1 MMLKQIKYFIT
12 VVKYNSFTEAAEECY
27 ISQSAISQQIR
38 ALEEDL
44 GVKLICRENRKFSL
58 TPAGEYFYNQSIILL
73 DEAERIC
80 KETVRID
87 KKNNRQIRIGYLK
100 CYGGQELQHA
110 IAIFTEQHPN
120 VDIHIVNGTHEELYD
135 LLRFGKV
142 DLVLNDQRRAF
153 SSEYEN
159 FHLYRCY
166 CYTEI
171 SNRNALSTLEK
182 VTMDDL
188 KSIPCILV
196 SSKEQQ
202 ENEKDYYQNILGFGG
217 NILFVNN
224 LEEGRLMVAGNKGF
238 MPVEAVTNIPQVG
251 ATITRLPLFRSDVQV
266 QRDYF
271 AFWKKDNSNSDI
283 ESFANILH
291 DMFENSLK
299 STN

>member
-1 MMLKQIKYFIT
+1 MLKQVKYFVT
-12 VVKYNSFTEAAEECY
+12 VVKCNSFTEAAEECY

-58 TPAGEYFYNQSIILL
+58 TPAGEYFYNQSMILL
-73 DEAERIC
+73 DEAERIRQ
-80 KETVRID
+80 ETVRID
-87 KKNNRQIRIGYLK
+87 RKNNSQIRIGYLK
-100 CYGGQELQHA
+100 CYGGQELQNA
-110 IAIFTEQHPN
+110 IAIFTEQHPHI
-120 VDIHIVNGTHEELYD
+120 DIHIVNGTHEELYN
-135 LLRFGKV
+135 LLCSGKV

-159 FHLYRCY
+159 FHLHSCY
-166 CYTEI
+166 CYAEI
-171 SNRNALSTLEK
+171 SNRNALSALGK

-188 KSIPCILV
+188 KRMPCILV

-217 NILFVNN
+217 NFLFVDN

-238 MPVEAVTNIPQVG
+238 MPVERGTNIPQVG
-251 ATITRLPLFRSDVQV
+251 TTMTRLPLFRSDVQI

-291 DMFENSLK
+291 DMFENGLK
-299 STN
+299 

>member
-1 MMLKQIKYFIT
+1 MLKQVKYFVT
-12 VVKYNSFTEAAEECY
+12 VVKFNSFTEAAEECY

-58 TPAGEYFYNQSIILL
+58 TPAGEYFYNQSLILL

-87 KKNNRQIRIGYLK
+87 KKSNRQIRIGYLK
-100 CYGGQELQHA
+100 CYGGHELQHA
-110 IAIFTEQHPN
+110 IAIFTEQHPDI
-120 VDIHIVNGTHEELYD
+120 DIHIVNGTHEELYN
-135 LLRFGKV
+135 LLCSAKV

-153 SSEYEN
+153 SNDYEN
-159 FHLYRCY
+159 FHLHSCY

-171 SNRNALSTLEK
+171 SNRNELSTVEK

-188 KSIPCILV
+188 KSMPCILV

-202 ENEKDYYQNILGFGG
+202 ENEKEYYHNILGFGG
-217 NILFVNN
+217 NFLFAEN

-238 MPVEAVTNIPQVG
+238 MPIEAVRNIPQVG
-251 ATITRLPLFRSDVQV
+251 ATMTRLPLFRGDVQV

-283 ESFANILH
+283 ESFASILH
-291 DMFENSLK
+291 DMFENSLGT
-299 STN
+299 TN

>member
-1 MMLKQIKYFIT
+1 MLKQVKYFVT
-12 VVKYNSFTEAAEECY
+12 VVKCNSFTEAAEECY

-44 GVKLICRENRKFSL
+44 GVKLIYRENRKFSL
-58 TPAGEYFYNQSIILL
+58 TPAGEYFYNQSLILL
-73 DEAERIC
+73 DEADRIC

-87 KKNNRQIRIGYLK
+87 KKSNRQIRIGYLK
-100 CYGGQELQHA
+100 CYGGQELQYA
-110 IAIFTEQHPN
+110 IAIFTEQNPHI
-120 VDIHIVNGTHEELYD
+120 DISIVNGTHEELYN
-135 LLRFGKV
+135 LLCAGKV

-153 SSEYEN
+153 SNEYEN
-159 FHLYRCY
+159 FHLHSCY
-166 CYTEI
+166 CYIEI
-171 SNRNALSTLEK
+171 SNRNPLSTLEK

-188 KSIPCILV
+188 KRMPCILI

-202 ENEKDYYQNILGFGG
+202 ENEKDFYQNILGFGG
-217 NILFVNN
+217 NFLFVGN

-251 ATITRLPLFRSDVQV
+251 ATMTRLPLFRNDVHI

-271 AFWKKDNSNSDI
+271 AFWKTENSNSDI

-291 DMFENSLK
+291 AMFENSLGT
-299 STN
+299 TN

>member
-1 MMLKQIKYFIT
+1 MLKQLKYFVT
-12 VVKYNSFTEAAEECY
+12 VVKRNSFTEAAEECY

-44 GVKLICRENRKFSL
+44 GVKLISRENRKFSL
-58 TPAGEYFYNQSIILL
+58 TPAGEYFYNQSLILL

-87 KKNNRQIRIGYLK
+87 KKSNRQIRIGYLK

-110 IAIFTEQHPN
+110 IATFTEKHPHI
-120 VDIHIVNGTHEELYD
+120 DINIVNGTHEELYN
-135 LLRFGKV
+135 LLCLGKV

-153 SSEYEN
+153 SNDYEN
-159 FHLYRCY
+159 FHLHSCY

-171 SNRNALSTLEK
+171 SNRNVLSTLKK

-188 KSIPCILV
+188 KSMPCILV

-202 ENEKDYYQNILGFGG
+202 ENEKEYYHNILGFGG
-217 NILFVNN
+217 DFLFAEN

-238 MPVEAVTNIPQVG
+238 MPIEAVTNIPQVG
-251 ATITRLPLFRSDVQV
+251 ATMTRLPLYRGDVHI

-271 AFWKKDNSNSDI
+271 AFWKKENSNSDI

-291 DMFENSLK
+291 DMFENSLDT
-299 STN
+299 TN